1 MGIIM
6 SSFKIAICQM
16 RVVDDKQVNIDKAKS
31 MIKESADNGADMVVL
46 PEMFNC
52 PYAVSYTHLLRV

>member
-46 PEMFNC
+46 PDVNMTGGN
-52 PYAVSYTHLLRV
+52 SLTI